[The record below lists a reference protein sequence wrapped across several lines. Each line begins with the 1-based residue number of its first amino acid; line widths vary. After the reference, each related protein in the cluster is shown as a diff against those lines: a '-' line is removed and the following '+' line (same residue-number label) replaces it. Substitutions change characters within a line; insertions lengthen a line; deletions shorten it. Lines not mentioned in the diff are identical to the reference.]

1 MNKFLR
7 ISMMSFAAL
16 LSSFAVAQTTVTFD
30 ASIDKGAIS
39 DYNNAGADQV
49 TKDGVT
55 IATSNGTMGTGDY
68 RIYKGQ
74 TFTVSSTA
82 GNIQKVVIT
91 CKANGT
97 VKYGPGNFTNAT
109 SGNYTFDESG
119 PTGTWTGDAAT
130 FSMTASSNQVRAT
143 KVEVTIAGGTAP
155 AVAAPT
161 ITGETPFTDQTT
173 VTITGTAGDNI
184 YYTTNGQDPDDREGT
199 LYTAPFTLTETATV
213 KAVAINAAGEVSAV
227 TTKDFVKQNIPA
239 VANIAE
245 LLALTDKTTA
255 NLTLNNAKV
264 LYTFTSTNNNVQTF
278 VRDAT
283 GAVEFYNT
291 GLTLNT
297 NDDLNGTVIVTK
309 DSYNGL
315 PEAVK
320 NDMTNADNLA
330 VTAGSAAEPKA
341 ITIAEAS
348 NNICD
353 LVVLSGVQIVERTE
367 GTRTNYY
374 AVSGSDEIQVYDG
387 FHIDGLNLAATET
400 ADAVVKGIVVTYKG
414 NAQIQPIENIT
425 TGIENIKAE
434 NKANENAPMYNLA
447 GQRVDKSYKGV
458 VIRDGKKFLNN
469 K

>member
-16 LSSFAVAQTTVTFD
+16 LSSFAMAQTTVTFV
-30 ASIDKGAIS
+30 AGTDKGP
-39 DYNNAGADQV
+39 DNGTAGDNV
-49 TKDGVT
+49 TLTKDGVT
-55 IATSNGTMGTGDY
+55 LTASRGVFGRTDNY
-68 RIYKGQ
+68 RVYKGE
-74 TFTVSSTA
+74 TLTVTSTA
-82 GNIQKVVIT
+82 GNITQVVFNCT
-91 CKANGT
+91 AEGDAQ
-97 VKYGPGNFTNAT
+97 YGPGCFTNPT
-109 SGNYTFDESG
+109 TGSYTYSGKN
-119 PTGTWTGDAAT
+119 GTWTGDAAEFT
-130 FSMTASSNQVRAT
+130 MTASVAQARFT
-143 KVEVTIAGGTAP
+143 TVEVTIAGGTAP

-199 LYTAPFTLTETATV
+199 LYTAPFPLTETATV

-341 ITIAEAS
+341 ITIAEAG

-387 FHIDGLNLAATET
+387 FHIEGLNLAATET

-414 NAQIQPIENIT
+414 KAQIQPIENIT